1 MANFLGKSKD
11 LSLISFELSFPSVGT
26 RTLTEPREITP
37 GRDGER
43 FVLSDPDIYG
53 NVSTIE
59 NKNTK
64 LIVKVKLT
72 KNSDDEAFLI
82 KCHNSGSKLG
92 SCVYIDNSG
101 DNKLTITGQGGSVK
115 QLADRTNNTDSDEAE
130 YEIQFAKSTYT
141 I

>member
-1 MANFLGKSKD
+1 MGNFLGKSKD
-11 LSLISFELSFPSVGT
+11 LSLVSLELTWPSVAN
-26 RTLTEPREITP
+26 RTLTEPREITV

-64 LIVKVKLT
+64 VIFKVKVT

-82 KCHNSGSKLG
+82 RCHNSGSKLG
-92 SCVYIDNSG
+92 TAVYIDNSG
-101 DNKLTITGQGGSVK
+101 DNKLTITAQGGSVK
-115 QLADRTNNTDSDEAE
+115 QLSDRTNNTDSDEAE
-130 YEIQFAKSTYT
+130 YEIQFAKSTYS

>member
-101 DNKLTITGQGGSVK
+101 DNKLTITGQGGSGMATK
-115 QLADRTNNTDSDEAE
+115 
-130 YEIQFAKSTYT
+130 I
-141 I
+141 